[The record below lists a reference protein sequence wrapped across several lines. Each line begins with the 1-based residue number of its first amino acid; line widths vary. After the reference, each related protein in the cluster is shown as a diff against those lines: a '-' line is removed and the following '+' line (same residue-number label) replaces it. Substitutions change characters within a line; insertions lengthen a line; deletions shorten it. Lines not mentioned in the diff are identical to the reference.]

1 MALEQGGV
9 KQGSRVY
16 IFRPRVVYGATIH
29 KEQLLKISRLL
40 FDSKR
45 DELTGEWRQQH
56 NEELDV
62 LYCSRNIV
70 WVIKERRMRWAGHVA
85 PIGRGEARVGF
96 WRIKLRERVH

>member
-29 KEQLLKISRLL
+29 KEQLLKMSRLL
-40 FDSKR
+40 IDSKR
-45 DELTGEWRQQH
+45 DELTGEWRKQH

-62 LYCSRNIV
+62 LYCSR
-70 WVIKERRMRWAGHVA
+70 KGD
-85 PIGRGEARVGF
+85 
-96 WRIKLRERVH
+96 KREMNETGGTRSAYR